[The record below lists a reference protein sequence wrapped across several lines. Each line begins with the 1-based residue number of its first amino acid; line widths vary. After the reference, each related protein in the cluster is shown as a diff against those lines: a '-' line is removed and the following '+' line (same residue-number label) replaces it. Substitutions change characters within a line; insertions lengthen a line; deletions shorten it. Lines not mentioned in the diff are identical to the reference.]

1 MSYTALDCCVCHCHS
16 SPATNATA
24 HPIIATTTTTRKH
37 HTLTP
42 PRRWFD
48 KIRRRPSI
56 EQQERRKREM
66 LFQLHHLYHTV
77 QEELLY
83 ATESQGSVYYE
94 GDLVAA
100 KEALDAW
107 VHHYQTLSRQLDPK
121 ELTTLNEQW
130 EGTRQELQ
138 DHLNKLP
145 SPLI

>member
-1 MSYTALDCCVCHCHS
+1 MSYTARDCCVCHCHY
-16 SPATNATA
+16 SPTPNATSL
-24 HPIIATTTTTRKH
+24 HNATTTIQKPNS
-37 HTLTP
+37 TLTP

-66 LFQLHHLYHTV
+66 LLQFHHLYHTV

-94 GDLVAA
+94 GDLMAA

-107 VHHYQTLSRQLDPK
+107 VHHYQILSRHLDPK
-121 ELTTLNEQW
+121 ELRTLHEQW
-130 EGTRQELQ
+130 EDTRKELQ
-138 DHLNKLP
+138 ESLDKLP
-145 SPLI
+145 SPLLL